1 MNTKYLATA
10 AGKENLMPAP
20 TKVGQHSRFLR
31 LFVRIGDLSLAL
43 MTWLL
48 QPSTDR
54 SGSRGPQ
61 AKEKR
66 ALLKR
71 PLPAAV
77 IAAPH
82 AVRRLLAQ
90 GASDK
95 QNVTREEDKS

>member
-1 MNTKYLATA
+1 MATM
-10 AGKENLMPAP
+10 AGKENQIPVP

-71 PLPAAV
+71 PVPAAV

-82 AVRRLLAQ
+82 AVPRLLAR

-95 QNVTREEDKS
+95 QNMTSHEDKS